1 MNDTSLPEAAYQAL
15 QADPLLQAD
24 VARWWSWRNKT
35 EISPNEAFTSLYFG
49 FAEFRSIVRYRFLQA
64 GVSFAIMPKL
74 RLTTD
79 LYLRTDDIG
88 GGLRVQH
95 GHSTWVLAQ
104 RIGRDFH
111 VNQNVTIGIH
121 NGKKP
126 VIGDRV
132 KVHAGAVVVGG
143 ITIGDDVTIAPNAF
157 VNFDVPSGK
166 TVFPARAV
174 IV

>member
-1 MNDTSLPEAAYQAL
+1 MRDKTLPDAAYRALEHDPRL
-15 QADPLLQAD
+15 QADL
-24 VARWWSWRNKT
+24 ARWWSWRNDGPLVP
-35 EISPNEAFTSLYFG
+35 ESAFAALYFD
-49 FAEFRSIVRYRFLQA
+49 FDEFRSIVRYRFEQA